1 MPTTKQA
8 VAAIVRYIGLDE
20 GRVGAV
26 ARALTD
32 DSVLPPG
39 APGKSPDLS
48 PQDVASLTLGAA
60 LDVPLRAV
68 ADTVVA
74 YRALRLEGVPEG
86 APAGIRSTAGDEL
99 DVMAEIAATGSPE
112 QISRWAKGTI
122 SVVCSWPEIAFASGG
137 TGYTERFKAG
147 VPGRWDSRGHRRVVE
162 VNASAFFDV
171 IDDLF
176 GGSK

>member
-8 VAAIVRYIGLDE
+8 GAAIVQRIGFDE

-26 ARALTD
+26 ARTLTD

-48 PQDVASLTLGAA
+48 PQDVASLMLGAA

-74 YRALRLEGVPEG
+74 YRALRREGVPEG
-86 APAGIRSTAGDEL
+86 APAAIGNTAGDML
-99 DVMAEIAATGSPE
+99 DVMAEIAATGSRE
-112 QISRWAKGTI
+112 EISRWSKGTVT
-122 SVVCSWPEIAFASGG
+122 VVLGWPEMVFTFFGS
-137 TGYTERFKAG
+137 TERFKAG
-147 VPGRWDSRGHRRVVE
+147 VPGRWESRGHRKAVD
-162 VNASAFFDV
+162 VNASALFDV
-171 IDDLF
+171 IRDLF
-176 GGSK
+176 GGK